1 MNPKQRLQQE
11 MRDAMRARDQQ
22 RVNVFRM
29 LVAAFEHA
37 QETMGKQAF
46 ATLNVNESN
55 ILPDRHQT
63 LSEQMVQD
71 IIHNEVVRR
80 REAVDLFYAG
90 GQHQRAAMEESEIA
104 ILENYLG
111 TIIGGGL

>member
-1 MNPKQRLQQE
+1 
-11 MRDAMRARDQQ
+11 
-22 RVNVFRM
+22 
-29 LVAAFEHA
+29 
-37 QETMGKQAF
+37 
-46 ATLNVNESN
+46 
-55 ILPDRHQT
+55 
-63 LSEQMVQD
+63 VQD

-111 TIIGGGL
+111 MIIGSGL